1 MVKKRL
7 QAGIFVILFVL
18 LGTWSAN
25 QMMQRAQAQIPPW
38 LQSLGN
44 DFTLQSAAGAVS
56 LHDFNGRLVL
66 LYFGYTH
73 CPDACPMAMS
83 VITDA
88 LESVPPHDA
97 AGIFISLD
105 PRRDTPAVLRDYT
118 AFFHPDLIGLTAD
131 PQTLANTA
139 EQWRVSYQVPD
150 ASKESFYTVEH
161 STFIYLINRHGKVV
175 ALFDEKTS
183 PQDILNAMR
192 LW

>member
-1 MVKKRL
+1 
-7 QAGIFVILFVL
+7 
-18 LGTWSAN
+18 
-25 QMMQRAQAQIPPW
+25 MMQRAQAKIPPW
-38 LQSLGN
+38 LQTLGN
-44 DFTLQSAAGAVS
+44 DFTLQSANGAVS

-88 LESVPPHDA
+88 LKSVLPHDA

-131 PQTLANTA
+131 PQTLENTA
-139 EQWRVSYQVPD
+139 EQWRVSYHLHDESSD
-150 ASKESFYTVEH
+150 AFYTVDH
-161 STFIYLINRHGKVV
+161 STFIYLINRDGKVV

-183 PQDILNAMR
+183 PQDILHAMR